1 MLENLIT
8 TYGYP
13 AILVG
18 TFFEGETI
26 VLLAGYLSNRGY
38 LVLEWAIVFA
48 VLGSWSGD
56 TLYFFIGRKWG
67 DKLLDKRPAWRPAA
81 DRALELLRRYD
92 AIFILSFRFLYGL
105 RTVSPF
111 VIGMSKVPTWR
122 FILLN
127 FIASVIWA
135 TAFCTGGYLLGT
147 MLESVVAEVEQY
159 EAYVLLG
166 IILLGFVAWLVHM
179 RFIRHRRPR
188 STAGA
193 SAPAAESKDG
203 QSERHRD
210 AP

>member
-38 LVLEWAIVFA
+38 LALEWAIVCA
-48 VLGSWSGD
+48 VLGSWGGD

-67 DKLLDKRPAWRPAA
+67 DRFLDRRPAWRSPA
-81 DRALELLRRYD
+81 DRALGMLRRYD

-122 FILLN
+122 FVLLN

-147 MLESVVAEVEQY
+147 MLEAVVAEVEQY

-166 IILLGFVAWLVHM
+166 IIALGFVAWIVHM
-179 RFIRHRRPR
+179 RFIRHRKPQPGTAAQSSSDR
-188 STAGA
+188 S
-193 SAPAAESKDG
+193 AE
-203 QSERHRD
+203 QTERQQD